1 MAKPKTTTN
10 TTEKKELIYKPTKV
24 QKISETFSDLSKSM
38 NMTTNE
44 LFIFYHEKYEEFKNS
59 KNQELEDKI
68 KLLEEQRI
76 QDRKLTDALI
86 LQNQTLNSNFEKLIQ
101 ILSVQNETF
110 KDLKSQNL
118 NLASSVQEQNK
129 INKDLLEEMEN
140 TNKILND
147 AFRKF
152 M

>member
-101 ILSVQNETF
+101 MINIQNETF
-110 KDLKSQNL
+110 KDLKSQNIK
-118 NLASSVQEQNK
+118 LASSIQEQNK
-129 INKDLLEEMEN
+129 INQNLLEEMEK
-140 TNKILND
+140 TNQILND

>member
-10 TTEKKELIYKPTKV
+10 ATEKKELTFKPTKV
-24 QKISETFSDLSKSM
+24 QKISETFSDISKSM

-44 LFIFYHEKYEEFKNS
+44 PFIFYHEKYEEFKNS

-129 INKDLLEEMEN
+129 LNKNLLEEMEN

>member
-10 TTEKKELIYKPTKV
+10 ATEKKELTFKPTKV
-24 QKISETFSDLSKSM
+24 QKISETFSDISKSM

-129 INKDLLEEMEN
+129 LNKNLLEEMEN